1 MLDRPTLLP
10 WVQEL
15 ISSLPPDQR
24 TIALSTIAERTKLP
38 MDGVEFLLMKV
49 GQQGVREGCGRLGTM
64 PCWLWVTVATGCCCT
79 MPCLP
84 TLPRPF
90 PLLHQ
95 TLALHLIE
103 GVIDQVDGS
112 VQVSWVQPRILTL
125 PQVRAVGVGG
135 SQRVHSMA
143 TALDS

>member
-1 MLDRPTLLP
+1 
-10 WVQEL
+10 
-15 ISSLPPDQR
+15 
-24 TIALSTIAERTKLP
+24 

-49 GQQGVREGCGRLGTM
+49 GQEGQEGCGRLGKRGTM
-64 PCWLWVTVATGCCCT
+64 PRWLWVTVATGCRCT

-84 TLPRPF
+84 TLPRPL
-90 PLLHQ
+90 PLPHQ

-125 PQVRAVGVGG
+125 PQVRAGG
-135 SQRVHSMA
+135 WEARSVCTAWTLPSTPDDPVSGCPVHGCHA
-143 TALDS
+143 A